1 MRKVLPF
8 MTVLVV
14 LAAARTG
21 WIFYQRYNAGK
32 AEAERTE
39 RKKREEARQVTEMLG
54 NGRVKILN
62 LSLDPPV
69 IRIGG
74 ESELCYG
81 VSNAKS
87 VTIEPIGAV
96 DPAYA
101 RCMKVTPK
109 RDTAYVLT
117 AKDAAGN
124 TETATLKLR
133 VY

>member
-1 MRKVLPF
+1 MRRALPF
-8 MTVLVV
+8 VTVLVV
-14 LAAARTG
+14 LAAVRTG

-32 AEAERTE
+32 AEAERAE
-39 RKKREEARQVTEMLG
+39 EKKLEDARKVTEMLG

-87 VTIEPIGAV
+87 VTIEPIGTV

-101 RCMKVTPK
+101 RCMKVRP
-109 RDTAYVLT
+109 RQDTAYVIT